1 MANNSFYIQF
11 RQKFLKFGNLM
22 VFLFSASFVFAQKEA
37 RIFTDYRTDKTVL
50 PDFSY
55 VGYHNGEKG
64 LPNIKDYKVFN
75 VIDFGAKPN
84 DDVSDKIA
92 IQNAIAA
99 ANALGGGIA
108 FFPKGR
114 FNVNEDSDQPNSIVS
129 KGSRIIFRG
138 SGSGPDG
145 TEIFMKNM
153 LVPKDPAQMWSVPA
167 LFVFSSGGK
176 DKKIGTVTTPA
187 KTGDFTLTVS
197 TTEGLKE
204 GDWIILKLLNNSK
217 ELINAELKNNQ
228 ANPTWDYLVNKGIDV
243 KVFYQ
248 IKKIDGKTITLKSPI
263 SYDVD
268 SKYTWEIYKFA
279 NSEEVGIEDIAFVGN
294 WKEKFVHH
302 RSWKDDS
309 GYNLLLL
316 SRSTNSWIKN
326 CRFSDCTNAAAI
338 AQSANVMVVNC
349 KITGNAGH
357 QAINSNGS
365 TNVLIAKCVDEASQ
379 WHSFG
384 SSHGSMNTVIWK
396 CSYPSTTCFE
406 SHASQPRNTLL
417 DNVEGGLL
425 SNRGGGAIENMPNHM
440 QGLVLWN
447 YTQTNDPVKEFE
459 FWPTTDVWWKI
470 PNPIIVGFRSK
481 GTTFKTE
488 QLGHSESLMEQVEP
502 VSLYEAQLKLRLNK
516 IPEWLNVL

>member
-1 MANNSFYIQF
+1 MMINNTLKK
-11 RQKFLKFGNLM
+11 KFLKLSYNTL
-22 VFLFSASFVFAQKEA
+22 FLLCISATFAQKEA
-37 RIFTDYRTDKTVL
+37 TIFTNYKNDKSLL

-55 VGYHNGEKG
+55 AGYHNGEKEI
-64 LPNIKDYKVFN
+64 PNSKNYKIFN
-75 VIDFGAKPN
+75 VVDFGAIPN
-84 DDVSDKIA
+84 DNISDKTA

-99 ANALGGGIA
+99 ANALGGGIV

-114 FNVNEDSDQPNSIVS
+114 FNVNEDSDLPNSIVS

-138 SGSGPDG
+138 SGSGSNG
-145 TEIFMKNM
+145 TELFMKNM
-153 LVPKDPAQMWSVPA
+153 LSPKNPTQMWSVPA
-167 LFVFSSGGK
+167 LFSFSAGGK
-176 DKKIGTVTTPA
+176 DEKIGTVTAST
-187 KTGDFTLTVS
+187 KIGEFTLTLS
-197 TTEGLKE
+197 ATKDLKE

-217 ELINAELKNNQ
+217 ELIDAELKNNQ
-228 ANPTWDYLVNKGIDV
+228 PNPTWDYLVNKGIDV

-248 IKKIDGKTITLKSPI
+248 IKKIQKETITLMAPI
-263 SYDVD
+263 AYDID
-268 SKYTWEIYKFA
+268 TKYKWEVYKFA

-309 GYNLLLL
+309 GFNLLSL
-316 SRSTNSWIKN
+316 SRTTNSWIKN
-326 CRFSDCTNAAAI
+326 CRFTDCTNAAGI
-338 AQSANVMVVNC
+338 SQSANISILNC
-349 KITGNAGH
+349 TITGNAGH

-396 CSYPSTTCFE
+396 CSYPATTCFE

-417 DNVEGGLL
+417 DNVEGGLMN
-425 SNRGGGAIENMPNHM
+425 SRAGGAIENMPNHM

-447 YTQTNDPVKEFE
+447 YKQTNDPVKEFE
-459 FWPTTDVWWKI
+459 FWPTTNVWWKI

-488 QLGHSESLMEQVEP
+488 QLGYSESIDEQVKP
-502 VSLYEAQLKLRLNK
+502 ASLYEAQLKLRLNK
-516 IPEWLNVL
+516 TPEWLNAL